1 MEERNPLISLDA
13 AVARLTAMVA
23 PPAGETVPVSL
34 GLGRVLA
41 EPVAAA
47 FDQPPFASS
56 AMDGWAVR
64 AADLAGACPENPI
77 ELRQIAEIP
86 AGKPFAGTLGPG
98 EAARIFTG
106 GALPAGADAVV
117 MQEDA
122 AATASG
128 GLFTRPAAPGRH
140 IRPMGQDFAAGQVLI
155 AAGER
160 LSAGGVGLAAAAGGV
175 WLSVRRRPRV
185 GVLATGDEIALPGTA
200 LKPGGIISSNAFA
213 LAALVEGW
221 GGVPVHLGV
230 AGDDRGAVEAA
241 LNRAQGLDLLLVSGG
256 GGGGAYDVMAQIG
269 AEAGWENRRLALRP
283 CRAVTIGRIG
293 SCVVLGLP
301 GNPVPAFVGALLLAE
316 PMLRAMSGDPP
327 PRRLAVRVDAALEP
341 TGDLTV
347 AHLAC
352 LGRKGSATTAELSGG
367 KGGGGGLRAT
377 AFADALIIRPP
388 GAPAAAP
395 GALAEAILIHA

>member
-1 MEERNPLISLDA
+1 MEERNPVISLDA

-23 PPAGETVPVSL
+23 PLGGETVPVSQ

-41 EPVAAA
+41 EPAAAA

-64 AADLAGACPENPI
+64 AADLAAAASDNPI

-98 EAARIFTG
+98 ETARIFTG
-106 GALPAGADAVV
+106 GAAPAGADAVV
-117 MQEDA
+117 MQEDVT
-122 AATASG
+122 ATASG
-128 GLFTRPAAPGRH
+128 GLFTRPAALGRH

-155 AAGER
+155 ASGER

-185 GVLATGDEIALPGTA
+185 GVLATGDEIALPGTG
-200 LKPGGIISSNAFA
+200 LKPGGFVSSNAFA
-213 LAALVEGW
+213 LAALVESR

-230 AGDDRGAVEAA
+230 AGDRRGAVEAA

-269 AEAGWENRRLALRP
+269 GESGWENLRLALRP
-283 CRAVTIGRIG
+283 CRAVTVGRIG
-293 SCVVLGLP
+293 GCAVLGLP
-301 GNPVPAFVGALLLAE
+301 GNPLPAFVGALLLAE
-316 PMLRAMSGDPP
+316 PMLRAMSGGPP
-327 PRRLAVRVDAALEP
+327 PRRLTVRVDAPLEP
-341 TGDLTV
+341 TGDLSV
-347 AHLAC
+347 AYLAR
-352 LGRKGSATTAELSGG
+352 LGRKGTATTAELPGG
-367 KGGGGGLRAT
+367 KGGGGLRA
-377 AFADALIIRPP
+377 AAIADALIVRPP

-395 GALAEAILIHA
+395 GALAEAMLIHA